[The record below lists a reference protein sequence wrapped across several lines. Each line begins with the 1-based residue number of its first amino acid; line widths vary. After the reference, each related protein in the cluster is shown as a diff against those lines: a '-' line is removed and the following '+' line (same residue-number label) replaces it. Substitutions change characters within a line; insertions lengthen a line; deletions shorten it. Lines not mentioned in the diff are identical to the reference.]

1 MQLQGH
7 RPDVGVEVEEAVG
20 GGAQPLAQV
29 LGVGHGGAESHNPHL
44 ALDLRGH
51 VAHARAHH
59 LQHRL
64 QERERER
71 ERERVGGGKGEKREG
86 WPGVE
91 REREGT
97 VKHTT
102 CSTIHCGATLS
113 PHSLH
118 Q

>member
-1 MQLQGH
+1 MLPLYPLRPSIYLYVQLQGH

-64 QERERER
+64 QERER
-71 ERERVGGGKGEKREG
+71 VGGGGGGE
-86 WPGVE
+86 VE
-91 REREGT
+91 RERDGP
-97 VKHTT
+97 
-102 CSTIHCGATLS
+102 G
-113 PHSLH
+113 
-118 Q
+118 